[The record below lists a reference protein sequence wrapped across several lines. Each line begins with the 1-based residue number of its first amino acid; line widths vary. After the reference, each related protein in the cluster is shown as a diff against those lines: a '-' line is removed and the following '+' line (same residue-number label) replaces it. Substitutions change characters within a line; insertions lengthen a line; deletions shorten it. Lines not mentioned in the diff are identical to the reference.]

1 MNEAGKDASA
11 KGVSLENSRNM
22 IFGVNQTQIQIP
34 TRPRETSRKLLGN
47 SGTWLSSSVNWRKI
61 ISTYGVTND

>member
-11 KGVSLENSRNM
+11 KGVSLQNSRNM
-22 IFGVNQTQIQIP
+22 IFGVNQTQIQILA
-34 TRPRETSRKLLGN
+34 RPHETSRKLLGN

-61 ISTYGVTND
+61 IPTYGVTND

>member
-11 KGVSLENSRNM
+11 KGVSLQNSRNM
-22 IFGVNQTQIQIP
+22 IFGVNQTQIQILAWP
-34 TRPRETSRKLLGN
+34 HETSRKLLGN

-61 ISTYGVTND
+61 IPTYGVTND